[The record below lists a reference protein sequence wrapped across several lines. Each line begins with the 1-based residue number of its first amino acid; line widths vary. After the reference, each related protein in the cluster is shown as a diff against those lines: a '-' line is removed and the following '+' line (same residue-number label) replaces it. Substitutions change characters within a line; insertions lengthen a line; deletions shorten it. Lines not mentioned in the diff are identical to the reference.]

1 MTAPPDPPHVL
12 IYEPRT
18 EGHHLVWLRYFMEDL
33 LGAGVRLTLAL
44 DQRPA
49 AWERIQAHLRPLL
62 AEVTTL
68 PIFASDGSQVARGH
82 LAGLAACQR
91 HANADSVF
99 LPSLDEIASACFR
112 RAALGWLPAAALK
125 GRLGGVYFRPR
136 MLLPARSPNQLLKR
150 AGFRRL
156 LRQRWFRQI
165 LLCDEYLCAAAQA
178 RHPDAPLFFL
188 PDPFPDGL
196 ACPRTEARRA
206 LRLPEDKTIFLF
218 YGGPYRRKGL
228 PLAVEAM
235 LGLPA
240 DCGALLLCVGEQPQ
254 DEALSGKLASLSERS
269 LAHCLGRR
277 VSNEEEKA
285 AFAACDFV
293 LLPYLQH
300 FGSSAVLARAAGAGR
315 IPIASDEELIGRRV
329 RDHGLGLLF
338 ASGDAGA
345 LRECLRRALQLS
357 ASERAA
363 FTPALARY
371 ASTCTREKFRE
382 AVLRSFGVQSTGLD
396 GAFCRPRE
404 GTH

>member
-1 MTAPPDPPHVL
+1 MTARPDAPHVL

-44 DQRPA
+44 DRRPA
-49 AWERIQAHLRPLL
+49 AWERIQAHLQTML
-62 AEVTTL
+62 AEVMTL
-68 PIFASDGSQVARGH
+68 PIFESDGAPIARGH
-82 LAGLAACQR
+82 LASLAACQR
-91 HANADSVF
+91 RAKADSVF

-112 RAALGWLPAAALK
+112 RAALGWLPEAALK

-150 AGFRRL
+150 AGFRRM

-165 LLCDEYLCAAAQA
+165 LFCDEYLCAAAQV

-188 PDPFPDGL
+188 PDPFPDHFAG
-196 ACPRTEARRA
+196 PRTDARRA
-206 LRLPEDKTIFLF
+206 LRLPDDKTIFLF

-235 LGLPA
+235 LGLPL
-240 DCGALLLCVGEQPQ
+240 DCCALLLCVGEQPQ
-254 DEALSGKLASLSERS
+254 DEVLSRKLASLSERG
-269 LAHCLGRR
+269 LAHCLGWR
-277 VSNEEEKA
+277 VDNEEEKT

-315 IPIASDEELIGRRV
+315 IAIVSDEGLIGRRV
-329 RDHGLGLLF
+329 RDHGLGMLF
-338 ASGDAGA
+338 ASGDADA
-345 LRECLRRALQLS
+345 LRECLRRAFQLS

-363 FTPALARY
+363 FAPALARY
-371 ASTCTREKFRE
+371 ASTCTRERFRE
-382 AVLRSFGVQSTGLD
+382 ALLRSFSGQLTGPD
-396 GAFCRPRE
+396 ETFCRPRE
-404 GTH
+404 GAR